1 MVATE
6 SKVNDEADD
15 LLEQVPRLLDVAL
28 LIVLSAYDVQPYKLH
43 DSISNFGCVLEA
55 HY

>member
-28 LIVLSAYDVQPYKLH
+28 LIVLSADDVQLH

-55 HY
+55 NY